1 MEIMKLALE
10 NNGRIKMEDK
20 NEIMQSL
27 VDEIQHLRRDKTE
40 LRKKYN
46 LPLDKKILTKLLLK
60 IINTKFFTGIV
71 INNIMK
77 QFSMIKNSLKKI
89 FKNQVNFGIK
99 FQNIGNIM
107 NKIINFTQT
116 INKKLKKYKLKI
128 KNIKPHRKK
137 S

>member
-1 MEIMKLALE
+1 METVH
-10 NNGRIKMEDK
+10 NNKIF
-20 NEIMQSL
+20 
-27 VDEIQHLRRDKTE
+27 KTF
-40 LRKKYN
+40 KQ
-46 LPLDKKILTKLLLK
+46 LK

-137 S
+137 N

>member
-1 MEIMKLALE
+1 METVH
-10 NNGRIKMEDK
+10 NN
-20 NEIMQSL
+20 
-27 VDEIQHLRRDKTE
+27 
-40 LRKKYN
+40 
-46 LPLDKKILTKLLLK
+46 KIFKQLK

>member
-1 MEIMKLALE
+1 METVH
-10 NNGRIKMEDK
+10 NN
-20 NEIMQSL
+20 NN
-27 VDEIQHLRRDKTE
+27 KTF
-40 LRKKYN
+40 KQ
-46 LPLDKKILTKLLLK
+46 LK

-99 FQNIGNIM
+99 FQNIDNIM
-107 NKIINFTQT
+107 NKIINFIQT

-137 S
+137 N

>member
-1 MEIMKLALE
+1 METVH
-10 NNGRIKMEDK
+10 NNKIF
-20 NEIMQSL
+20 
-27 VDEIQHLRRDKTE
+27 KTF
-40 LRKKYN
+40 KQ
-46 LPLDKKILTKLLLK
+46 LK

>member
-1 MEIMKLALE
+1 METVH
-10 NNGRIKMEDK
+10 NN
-20 NEIMQSL
+20 
-27 VDEIQHLRRDKTE
+27 KTF
-40 LRKKYN
+40 KQ
-46 LPLDKKILTKLLLK
+46 LK

-71 INNIMK
+71 INNITK

-107 NKIINFTQT
+107 NKIINFIQT

>member
-1 MEIMKLALE
+1 METVH
-10 NNGRIKMEDK
+10 NN
-20 NEIMQSL
+20 
-27 VDEIQHLRRDKTE
+27 KTF
-40 LRKKYN
+40 KQ
-46 LPLDKKILTKLLLK
+46 LK

-137 S
+137 N

>member
-1 MEIMKLALE
+1 METVH
-10 NNGRIKMEDK
+10 NN
-20 NEIMQSL
+20 
-27 VDEIQHLRRDKTE
+27 
-40 LRKKYN
+40 
-46 LPLDKKILTKLLLK
+46 KIFKIFKQLK

-137 S
+137 N

>member
-1 MEIMKLALE
+1 METVH
-10 NNGRIKMEDK
+10 NN
-20 NEIMQSL
+20 
-27 VDEIQHLRRDKTE
+27 KTF
-40 LRKKYN
+40 KQ
-46 LPLDKKILTKLLLK
+46 LK

-107 NKIINFTQT
+107 NKIINFIQT

>member
-1 MEIMKLALE
+1 METVH
-10 NNGRIKMEDK
+10 NN
-20 NEIMQSL
+20 
-27 VDEIQHLRRDKTE
+27 KTF
-40 LRKKYN
+40 KQ
-46 LPLDKKILTKLLLK
+46 LK

-107 NKIINFTQT
+107 NKIINFIQT

-137 S
+137 N

>member
-1 MEIMKLALE
+1 METVH
-10 NNGRIKMEDK
+10 NN
-20 NEIMQSL
+20 
-27 VDEIQHLRRDKTE
+27 KTF
-40 LRKKYN
+40 KQ
-46 LPLDKKILTKLLLK
+46 LK

-99 FQNIGNIM
+99 FWNIVNIM
-107 NKIINFTQT
+107 NKIINFIQT
-116 INKKLKKYKLKI
+116 INKKLKKYLLKI

>member
-1 MEIMKLALE
+1 METVH
-10 NNGRIKMEDK
+10 NN
-20 NEIMQSL
+20 
-27 VDEIQHLRRDKTE
+27 KTF
-40 LRKKYN
+40 KQ
-46 LPLDKKILTKLLLK
+46 LK

-99 FQNIGNIM
+99 FQNIDNIM
-107 NKIINFTQT
+107 NKIINFIQT

-137 S
+137 N

>member
-1 MEIMKLALE
+1 METVH
-10 NNGRIKMEDK
+10 NN
-20 NEIMQSL
+20 
-27 VDEIQHLRRDKTE
+27 KTF
-40 LRKKYN
+40 KQ
-46 LPLDKKILTKLLLK
+46 LK

-107 NKIINFTQT
+107 NKIINFTQI

-128 KNIKPHRKK
+128 KNIKPQRKK

>member
-1 MEIMKLALE
+1 METVH
-10 NNGRIKMEDK
+10 NN
-20 NEIMQSL
+20 
-27 VDEIQHLRRDKTE
+27 
-40 LRKKYN
+40 
-46 LPLDKKILTKLLLK
+46 KIFKQLK

-137 S
+137 N

>member
-1 MEIMKLALE
+1 METVH
-10 NNGRIKMEDK
+10 NNKIF
-20 NEIMQSL
+20 
-27 VDEIQHLRRDKTE
+27 KTF
-40 LRKKYN
+40 KQ
-46 LPLDKKILTKLLLK
+46 LK

-107 NKIINFTQT
+107 NKIINFIQT

>member
-1 MEIMKLALE
+1 METVH
-10 NNGRIKMEDK
+10 NN
-20 NEIMQSL
+20 
-27 VDEIQHLRRDKTE
+27 
-40 LRKKYN
+40 
-46 LPLDKKILTKLLLK
+46 KIFKQLK

-128 KNIKPHRKK
+128 KNIKPH
-137 S
+137 

>member
-1 MEIMKLALE
+1 METVH
-10 NNGRIKMEDK
+10 NN
-20 NEIMQSL
+20 
-27 VDEIQHLRRDKTE
+27 
-40 LRKKYN
+40 
-46 LPLDKKILTKLLLK
+46 KIFKQLK

-107 NKIINFTQT
+107 NKIINFTQI

-128 KNIKPHRKK
+128 KNIK
-137 S
+137 

>member
-1 MEIMKLALE
+1 METVH
-10 NNGRIKMEDK
+10 NNKIF
-20 NEIMQSL
+20 
-27 VDEIQHLRRDKTE
+27 KTF
-40 LRKKYN
+40 KQ
-46 LPLDKKILTKLLLK
+46 LK

-107 NKIINFTQT
+107 NKIINFTRT

-137 S
+137 N